1 MKAIV
6 KPVSEKIQNL
16 STPFLIKNNNV
27 DIKIIDFQK
36 IHKYHVLE
44 LDILNLTEDN
54 YRVFIK
60 GNYLTVIVSEP
71 KEIKRPVRVHNMN
84 WNINSQANYEVMKN
98 VDIWL
103 PGNNFYLI
111 KHYTVP
117 ESQLLTIIL
126 GRMHMN

>member
-6 KPVSEKIQNL
+6 KSVLEKAQNM
-16 STPFLIKNNNV
+16 STPFLIKKNDA

-36 IHKYHVLE
+36 IHNRHVLQ
-44 LDILNLTEDN
+44 LDVLNLTKDN

-71 KEIKRPVRVHNMN
+71 KEINRPVRIHNMN
-84 WNINSQANYEVMKN
+84 WSINSQANYEVMKN
-98 VDIWL
+98 IDIWL

-111 KHYTVP
+111 QHYIVP
-117 ESQLLTIIL
+117 ESQVLTIIL